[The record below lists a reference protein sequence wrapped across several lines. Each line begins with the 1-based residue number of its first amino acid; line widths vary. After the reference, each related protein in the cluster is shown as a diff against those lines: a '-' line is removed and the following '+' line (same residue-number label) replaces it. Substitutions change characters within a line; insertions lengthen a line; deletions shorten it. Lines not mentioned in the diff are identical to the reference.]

1 MNITLPWQK
10 SMHTYTPSSLSISIL
25 YFHFFKSCH
34 FRKSLTITM
43 TDISDEST
51 SKKPKKTKT
60 KTRKLPNFQ
69 AVYMTY
75 TKFRNFNS
83 TDSN

>member
-1 MNITLPWQK
+1 
-10 SMHTYTPSSLSISIL
+10 
-25 YFHFFKSCH
+25 
-34 FRKSLTITM
+34 M

-69 AVYMTY
+69 VVYMTY
-75 TKFRNFNS
+75 TKFWNFNS